1 MKQKVCIGRLLF
13 RVRCVVHR
21 GRLPWRKQSSGCMQ
35 RGAGGSNRRP
45 THNVK
50 IILGIP
56 FLPKFFHDD
65 DIPSPMLSPRSRLI
79 TD

>member
-1 MKQKVCIGRLLF
+1 MEETVIRMHAK
-13 RVRCVVHR
+13 R
-21 GRLPWRKQSSGCMQ
+21 GWRIE
-35 RGAGGSNRRP
+35 RRP

>member
-1 MKQKVCIGRLLF
+1 MHK
-13 RVRCVVHR
+13 
-21 GRLPWRKQSSGCMQ
+21 
-35 RGAGGSNRRP
+35 GAGGSNRRP

-56 FLPKFFHDD
+56 FHPKFFHDD